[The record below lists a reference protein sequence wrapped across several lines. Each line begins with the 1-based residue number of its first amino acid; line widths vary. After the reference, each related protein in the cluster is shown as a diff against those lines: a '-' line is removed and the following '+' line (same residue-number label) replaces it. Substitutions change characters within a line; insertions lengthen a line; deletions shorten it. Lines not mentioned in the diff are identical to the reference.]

1 MPDDV
6 VDTTQVPADGAGP
19 TEPTDVPDDT
29 PTDTPADVPVDV
41 PPDDTPT
48 YITADHLAE
57 ALETQRQSQ
66 QSWQGR
72 RDKDLIAHIGTVI
85 NERLTANQ
93 NQPSPEDMSSK
104 LLDNPRDVI
113 RSEMDAYNTER
124 TTKETTH
131 FNTAMETVGNLM
143 ETDPLYTDKDLGGE
157 VVAEVKRLVQ
167 TGKILTNIAPADAG
181 KIMLGDA
188 LSNVIRTRQGVK
200 TNPLGGNTPQNTTGS
215 LNAPSTPAAPK
226 VKVPK
231 LDALTEKMAK
241 KWGYKDEDL
250 SQLYGE

>member
-1 MPDDV
+1 MADEV
-6 VDTTQVPADGAGP
+6 VDTNEAPAEGAEQ
-19 TEPTDVPDDT
+19 TEPTETTETAEATETTEV
-29 PTDTPADVPVDV
+29 AEAVE
-41 PPDDTPT
+41 PT
-48 YITADHLAE
+48 YITADGLAE

-85 NERLTANQ
+85 NERLTASQ

-104 LLDNPRDVI
+104 LLDNPRETI

-124 TTKETTH
+124 TAKETTH

-143 ETDPLYTDKDLGGE
+143 ESDPLYTDKDLGGE

-215 LNAPSTPAAPK
+215 LNAPSTPAAKK

-231 LDALTEKMAK
+231 LDSLTDKMAK
-241 KWGYKDEDL
+241 KWGYTPETL
-250 SQLYGE
+250 EALYGE

>member
-1 MPDDV
+1 MADEV
-6 VDTTQVPADGAGP
+6 VDTNEAPAEGAEL
-19 TEPTDVPDDT
+19 TEPTETTETAEVTETTEVTEAPE
-29 PTDTPADVPVDV
+29 
-41 PPDDTPT
+41 PT
-48 YITADHLAE
+48 YITATEMAE

-93 NQPSPEDMSSK
+93 DQPSPEDMSSK

-143 ETDPLYTDKDLGGE
+143 ETDPSYTDKDLGGE

-167 TGKILTNIAPADAG
+167 TGKIQSNIAPADAG

-215 LNAPSTPAAPK
+215 LNAPSTPATPK

-250 SQLYGE
+250 AQLYGE